1 MVREGLG
8 HRHFLKILEC
18 LGRGLYEAAF
28 SREKLLEFAKGELS
42 KGVVLITPFR
52 EDFEQCREF
61 WHLQQEAG
69 ENLLL
74 LHGCEIDG
82 GEACELDAWS

>member
-28 SREKLLEFAKGELS
+28 SREKLLELGTGELS
-42 KGVVLITPFR
+42 RGVVLITPFR
-52 EDFEQCREF
+52 EDFGECGEF
-61 WHLQQEAG
+61 WHIEKDVGKESA
-69 ENLLL
+69 
-74 LHGCEIDG
+74 
-82 GEACELDAWS
+82 SFMVVR

>member
-8 HRHFLKILEC
+8 HQHFLKMLEC
-18 LGRGLYEAAF
+18 LGRGLYHPAF
-28 SREKLLEFAKGELS
+28 SKEKLLELAKGELS

-61 WHLQQEAG
+61 RHLHRRRERI
-69 ENLLL
+69 
-74 LHGCEIDG
+74 CFFYMVVR
-82 GEACELDAWS
+82 